1 MEEQEQ
7 EEGEIGGG
15 NPGEKGCLE
24 IQRKV
29 FQEGR
34 SVQLYNLCQMLLK
47 VE

>member
-29 FQEGR
+29 FQEGGVFNCMICVKC
-34 SVQLYNLCQMLLK
+34 S
-47 VE
+47 